1 MFKFSAP
8 NSDEKITFHLD
19 KYSKIVLS
27 VIASCLILIVADIYF
42 SARNVNA
49 FETVQDVNLKTIN
62 GYSISGGGY
71 LPVDIQR
78 IDGSSGKNLPVDVK
92 SLNGRNVYGD
102 KLPVDIQS
110 INGQFL
116 VGGELPVKV
125 R

>member
-1 MFKFSAP
+1 MFKFSSS
-8 NSDEKITFHLD
+8 NSDDKITVHLD

-27 VIASCLILIVADIYF
+27 VIASCLILIVVNIYF
-42 SARNVNA
+42 SPRDVNA
-49 FETVQDVNLKTIN
+49 FETVQDVNLKSIN
-62 GYSISGGGY
+62 GYSISGGY
-71 LPVDIQR
+71 MPVDIQR
-78 IDGSSGKNLPVDVK
+78 IEGSTGKNLPVDVK

-116 VGGELPVKV
+116 IGGELPVKI

>member
-1 MFKFSAP
+1 MLKLSSQ
-8 NSDEKITFHLD
+8 NTCEKITVHLD

-27 VIASCLILIVADIYF
+27 VIACSLLLIVVNIYF
-42 SARNVNA
+42 SPNDVNA
-49 FETVQDVNLKTIN
+49 YETVQDVNLKSIN
-62 GYSISGGGY
+62 GYSISSGY

-110 INGQFL
+110 INGMFII
-116 VGGELPVKV
+116 GGDLPVKV